1 MADQTNNSS
10 ASVDGFSDNAG
21 KGEPDVASPDP
32 GRADDALKPL
42 SPEEYEKL
50 KEEAREN
57 E

>member
-1 MADQTNNSS
+1 MFTDENVNTS
-10 ASVDGFSDNAG
+10 A
-21 KGEPDVASPDP
+21 EPDSDDP
-32 GRADDALKPL
+32 GRNPAAPPPL

>member
-1 MADQTNNSS
+1 MADQTNNGSG
-10 ASVDGFSDNAG
+10 AVDGFSDNNSEGAVEVG
-21 KGEPDVASPDP
+21 SPDP
-32 GRADDALKPL
+32 GRPAAAPKPL